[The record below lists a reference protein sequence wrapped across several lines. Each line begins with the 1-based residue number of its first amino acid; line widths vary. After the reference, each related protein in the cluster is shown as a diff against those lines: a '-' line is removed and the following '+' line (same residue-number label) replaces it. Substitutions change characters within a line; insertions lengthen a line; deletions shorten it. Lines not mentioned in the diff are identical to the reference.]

1 MNLIGVGVVQSEVDF
16 FDVYGHIVVVVGLH
30 IHSPRVSVAVLLPL
44 LTEVTRLGKK
54 ESGGPRI
61 NDASSNEQE
70 GKLRQSPR
78 IKDHPL
84 DVKQTDRL
92 LSER

>member
-54 ESGGPRI
+54 KSGGQRCVLKRTRGQTETVPE
-61 NDASSNEQE
+61 NKGPSSRCEAD
-70 GKLRQSPR
+70 G
-78 IKDHPL
+78 
-84 DVKQTDRL
+84 
-92 LSER
+92 